1 VQRLGGLTGLIVG
14 LVFGVIWVKDSFAD
28 AVLVLVVGVI
38 GYYVGAVLSGEIDIV
53 EILARRSR

>member
-1 VQRLGGLTGLIVG
+1 
-14 LVFGVIWVKDSFAD
+14 VFGVIWIKDSFAD